1 MRHLLMVTGWTMLM
15 IACSS
20 TGRPLKE
27 TANVNDESANKPD
40 FNSYWYQ
47 GKAELTSYKLEQAR
61 YGEIHEGQAVMVY
74 VTEDFSRVKQV
85 KLDFPGGAGDDAV
98 KILKLNALRKFN
110 TGIYDYSV
118 MQSTFTPVDRKQYPN
133 SLKVTSS
140 SQEWCGQTFT
150 QLNLTNEGYQAQ
162 MNSYFESEGDEVKAL
177 PKVWLEN
184 ELWNLIRI
192 DPFALPTGSIEVIPD
207 LVFQR
212 FKHVELK
219 ASRATASVTKEGEM
233 STYTVQYPE
242 YGRTLKITFESDFP
256 HAIES
261 WEEVQQRGSSQ
272 LTTKATRIKS
282 MMSAY
287 WGQNSVSD
295 GYLRKELGLD

>member
-1 MRHLLMVTGWTMLM
+1 MKHLLMVLSWTVLM

-20 TGRPLKE
+20 TGRPLGDFDE
-27 TANVNDESANKPD
+27 VNNQD

-61 YGEIHEGQAVMVY
+61 YGEIHEGKAVMVY
-74 VTEDFSRVKQV
+74 VTEDFSRQKQV
-85 KLDFPGGAGDDAV
+85 KLDFPGRAGDDAV
-98 KILKLNALRKFN
+98 KVLKLNALRKFN

-118 MQSTFTPVDRKQYPN
+118 MQSTFTPVDRKQHPQT
-133 SLKVTSS
+133 LKTTSS

-150 QLNLTNEGYQAQ
+150 QINLTDNGYQAQ
-162 MNSYFESEGDEVKAL
+162 LNSYFESEGDEVKDL

-184 ELWNLIRI
+184 EIWNLVRI
-192 DPFALPTGSIEVIPD
+192 DPKALPVGEIDIIPD

-212 FKHVELK
+212 FRHVELQAVK
-219 ASRATASVTKEGEM
+219 AEGSFSNEGKLRK
-233 STYTVQYPE
+233 YTLNYPV
-242 YGRTLKITFESDFP
+242 YGRKLTITFSRDFP
-256 HAIES
+256 YSIES
-261 WEEVQQRGSSQ
+261 WEDEQKGRSGGTLV
-272 LTTKATRIKS
+272 TKATKMKS